1 MKELNEIEEQQVTG
15 GRKRDNY
22 DFSTLE
28 ALENSPIFEQLKNE
42 IKNIKYSVN
51 FTELNTSR
59 IFEITRKLKII
70 IKENGYTVYENAAI
84 QFTKKYW
91 DLV

>member
-42 IKNIKYSVN
+42 IKNIKYSIN